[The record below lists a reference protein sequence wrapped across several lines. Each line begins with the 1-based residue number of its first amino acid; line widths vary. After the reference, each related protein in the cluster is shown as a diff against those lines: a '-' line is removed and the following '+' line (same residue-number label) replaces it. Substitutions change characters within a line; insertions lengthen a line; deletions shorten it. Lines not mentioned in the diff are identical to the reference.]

1 MKKILL
7 FCVFALFSI
16 FVNIDG
22 VSAANS
28 CTCYYTGYLKTKD
41 NGSTYQTNYLVSIK
55 FNKKDFDAVENKED
69 YAPTISYFGEKGYNT
84 VTSESGKL
92 EDKTSNASWY
102 DYKFVGLVQDGQP
115 KAGLDGDKVNSLF
128 KNSCSCSALGKLT
141 FWSRGDSKDL
151 YYNIDDYYYDFSKL
165 PFVGGLFDGDHE
177 RVDLTLITKS
187 QFDEQRKSKNVAE
200 TAEDQGFSSNVD
212 TNKIVE
218 WAGEEGWTI
227 DSIGNPCTVINDDL
241 KKLLNT
247 IFWIISILGIILV
260 VVMTALSFIKA
271 IVGSDDEKFRDAFR
285 HLLTRIIVV
294 IILLLLP
301 MILSFII
308 TLINDNVEG
317 EVKIGSDGDLFCDIV
332 S

>member
-1 MKKILL
+1 MKKIFL
-7 FCVFALFSI
+7 FFVFVI
-16 FVNIDG
+16 FATFINIDG

-28 CTCYYTGYLKTKD
+28 CTCYYTGYLKTDD
-41 NGSTYQTNYLVSIK
+41 NGSTYQTNYLASIN
-55 FNKKDFDAVENKED
+55 FKKSDFDAVTNKID
-69 YAPTISYFGEKGYNT
+69 YKPNISFFGENGYNT
-84 VTSESGKL
+84 VSGKSGKI
-92 EDKTSNASWY
+92 EDKTSEAIWIEY
-102 DYKFVGLVQDGQP
+102 DILEHAFGNYHG
-115 KAGLDGDKVNSLF
+115 AGLTGDQVKSLF
-128 KNSCSCSALGKLT
+128 DNSCSCSSVGELSFFSYDNSKELMYNY
-141 FWSRGDSKDL
+141 DS
-151 YYNIDDYYYDFSKL
+151 YYKKGSSPIGYVRCDF
-165 PFVGGLFDGDHE
+165 V
-177 RVDLTLITKS
+177 LITKT
-187 QFDEQRKSKNVAE
+187 QFDEQRKSNNVAE

>member
-55 FNKKDFDAVENKED
+55 FNKKDFDAVENKEE
-69 YAPTISYFGEKGYNT
+69 YEPKISFFGESGYNT
-84 VTSESGKL
+84 VTGESGKVN
-92 EDKTSNASWY
+92 DKTSDATWY
-102 DYKFVGLVQDGQP
+102 SRWWQKG
-115 KAGLDGDKVNSLF
+115 AGLDGDAVKSLF
-128 KNSCSCSALGKLT
+128 DNACSCSALGKLT
-141 FWSRGDSKDL
+141 FISQNNSKEILYNFDDHYWTFGKDL
-151 YYNIDDYYYDFSKL
+151 PILDY
-165 PFVGGLFDGDHE
+165 E
-177 RVDLTLITKS
+177 RVDFSSMTKN
-187 QFDEQRKSKNVAE
+187 QFDEQRKSNHVAE

-218 WAGEEGWTI
+218 WAGEQQYTV
-227 DSIGNPCTVINDDL
+227 DSIGDPCSIINKDL
-241 KKLLNT
+241 KNLLNM
-247 IFWIISILGIILV
+247 IFWIISIVGIILV
-260 VVMTALSFIKA
+260 VVMTALGFVKA
-271 IVGSDDEKFRDAFR
+271 MVGSDDEKFRDAFR

-308 TLINDNVEG
+308 TLINDNVDG
-317 EVKIGSDGDLFCDIV
+317 EVRIGSDGNLFCDIV